1 MKEFRL
7 AGVLLCCLSIGWPT
21 GSTALHAASAEEGGQ
36 SVQEAPLF
44 RVFLKDGTTLVSY
57 GELARVADRVVFSMP
72 TSASMDNPNLHLVD
86 IASDRVDW
94 ARTTSY
100 AESARA
106 TRYLETR
113 AETDYT
119 RLTTDIAQAIND
131 VALATN
137 EAGKLQRQ
145 SIRR

>member
-1 MKEFRL
+1 M
-7 AGVLLCCLSIGWPT
+7 
-21 GSTALHAASAEEGGQ
+21 
-36 SVQEAPLF
+36 
-44 RVFLKDGTTLVSY
+44 FLKDGTTLVSY
-57 GELARVADRVVFSMP
+57 GELARVGDRVVFSMP

-94 ARTTSY
+94 ARTTTY

-119 RLTTDIAQAIND
+119 ILTTAVAQALND
-131 VALATN
+131 VATTTDPVKRLGIVG
-137 EAGKLQRQ
+137 AGPQTTRRMAADALQLQAVGRQ
-145 SIRR
+145 ADAGHAG